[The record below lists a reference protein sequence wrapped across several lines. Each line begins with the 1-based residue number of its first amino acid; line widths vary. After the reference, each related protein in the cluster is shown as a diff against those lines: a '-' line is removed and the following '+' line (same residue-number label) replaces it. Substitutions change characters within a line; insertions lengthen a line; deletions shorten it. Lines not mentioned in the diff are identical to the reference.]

1 MKSFQNL
8 LEDQK
13 KKQKKEQVAIAEAAQ
28 DYSIEIQHTEG
39 LGQAFLKGGPSKTI
53 AEGEPI
59 SNAAVS
65 VITNFQADLDTIG
78 DADYREFK
86 QTVAKYKTLLG
97 ELPASYD
104 KGRFSKREVDYIGKI
119 VAPVIAEL
127 HPLTGLFTKVRFG
140 FKDFLKQFKPLKLG
154 ERLLGNVPILGAK
167 IRDIVEAKEAGEREI
182 RRAEK
187 VRGKDIAREARMSK
201 ENALMGFESDSSI
214 DTLEGATREEAF
226 KETPAHRIVSKEPR
240 FKKGAQA
247 EEQREELAEK
257 QDDQFEE
264 NKNLFEVIAENTGR
278 TVELLEEG
286 EKGGGGGIL
295 DTVKDVATS
304 PVGMVA
310 GGAGGVM
317 LAKKY
322 GKKLKTM
329 AKGAIGKGSK
339 FVKGAARVGGRL
351 FLQLL
356 AAISVFDAAS
366 SAAAADEILG
376 KEKEDLTVRDRA
388 SAGVGGLL
396 EGLSFGLLKKDKIAK
411 WLAGSGEDK
420 VVEANVIPDAGE
432 IKEATDTA
440 PVKDLVNIASK
451 RTVVRTTLETTG
463 LENMLEKILPK
474 SQNNT
479 VISPNNTIQTANT
492 TQVLP
497 NLLNKNVDD
506 TILAL
511 KSVY

>member
-1 MKSFQNL
+1 MKSFQDL
-8 LEDQK
+8 LEEQK

-39 LGQAFLKGGPSKTI
+39 LGQTFLKGGSSKTI
-53 AEGEPI
+53 AKGDPI

-65 VITNFQADLDTIG
+65 VITNFQADLDMIG

-86 QTVAKYKTLLG
+86 QTVAKYKRLLG
-97 ELPASYD
+97 ELPASHR
-104 KGRFSKREVDYIGKI
+104 KGRFSEREVDYISKI
-119 VAPVIAEL
+119 IGPVVAEL

-140 FKDFLKQFKPLKLG
+140 FKDFLNQFKPMKIA
-154 ERLLGNVPILGAK
+154 ERLLGDFPILGAK
-167 IRDIVEAKEAGEREI
+167 IKDIVEAKEAGEGEI

-187 VRGKDIAREARMSK
+187 AKGKDIARGARTRK
-201 ENALMGFESDSSI
+201 EDALMGGVESDSSI
-214 DTLEGATREEAF
+214 DTLEGATRATREEAF

-247 EEQREELAEK
+247 EEQREELAGK

-264 NKNLFEVIAENTGR
+264 NKNLFEMIAENTGK
-278 TVELLEEG
+278 TADLLRGRGGIG
-286 EKGGGGGIL
+286 EDDEGGGGGTGL
-295 DTVKDVATS
+295 GTASK
-304 PVGMVA
+304 VA
-310 GGAGGVM
+310 GGA
-317 LAKKY
+317 LAYKY
-322 GKKLKTM
+322 RKKLKTI

-339 FVKGAARVGGRL
+339 FIKGAARVGGRL
-351 FLQLL
+351 FLPVL
-356 AAISVFDAAS
+356 AAISIFDAAS

-376 KEKEDLTVRDRA
+376 KDKEDLTVRDRA

-411 WLAGSGEDK
+411 WLAGSGDDK
-420 VVEANVIPDAGE
+420 LVDSTVMPTKDEV
-432 IKEATDTA
+432 KEVTDTA

-463 LENMLEKILPK
+463 LENMLEKMLPK
-474 SQNNT
+474 SQTNNT
-479 VISPNNTIQTANT
+479 VISPNNTIQTSNNT
-492 TQVLP
+492 QILP
-497 NLLNKNVDD
+497 NLLNKNTDD

-511 KSVY
+511 KAVY